1 MILTKEEKAWVKK
14 LNKHLADCPSSRMR
28 FFTIG
33 DPTIYIANNDTAEE
47 WDLPNKD
54 PLQEAQRHG
63 SVAGETIEF
72 PNGVE
77 GVCG

>member
-14 LNKHLADCPSSRMR
+14 VNKALAECPSDRMR

-33 DPTIYIANNDTAEE
+33 DPTIHIADNDTAEQ
-47 WDLPNKD
+47 WDIDNTD
-54 PLQEAQRHG
+54 PLLEAQRHG
-63 SVAGETIEF
+63 SIAEETIEF
-72 PNGVE
+72 PNDVE